1 MRRQDVGVAHGEWQE
16 WWRRMDVD
24 DLITGERPQGGAAG
38 GSYEGCVVGPR
49 KIATGGTMLRVV
61 DVMAYCAAAVGEVKC

>member
-1 MRRQDVGVAHGEWQE
+1 
-16 WWRRMDVD
+16 MDVD

-49 KIATGGTMLRVV
+49 KIATGGSMLRVV
-61 DVMAYCAAAVGEVKC
+61 DVIAYCVAAVGEVKC